1 MTRLERLMAWLCALA
16 IASIIG
22 YITVGIR
29 QKQIECEQSQGV
41 LLRTVHGLVCVYE
54 KTGGAK

>member
-1 MTRLERLMAWLCALA
+1 MAWLCALA